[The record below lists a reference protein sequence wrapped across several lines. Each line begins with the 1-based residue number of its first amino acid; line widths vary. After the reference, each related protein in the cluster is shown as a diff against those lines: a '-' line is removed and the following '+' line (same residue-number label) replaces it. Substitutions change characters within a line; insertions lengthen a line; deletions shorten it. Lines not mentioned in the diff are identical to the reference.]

1 MNIVAHSEQVIN
13 AVRQQ
18 TDRVILFY
26 SCGKDSIVTLDLIAP
41 HFKKVI
47 CVYMYF
53 VKDLEHINHF
63 LTYATTKYSNVTVLQ
78 VPHWNMSRVLKMGLY
93 CQPNPKIKLLML
105 RDVVERVQINTGV
118 DWCFY
123 GMKQADSMNRRLMLR
138 GYTQQAIN
146 EKSKNAY
153 PLSMW
158 KKSDVLSYIRLHKL
172 PTPIQYST
180 DAGNGLWFDLKVYL
194 YLREHYP
201 QDLQKIL
208 KAFPMS
214 EKILFQYDNKSKT
227 QDISLKAKIQ
237 SV

>member
-1 MNIVAHSEQVIN
+1 MNIVAHSRSVIN

-41 HFKKVI
+41 HFKEVI

-53 VKDLEHINHF
+53 VKDLEHIDKF
-63 LTYATTKYSNVTVLQ
+63 LHYAISKYPNVSVLQ
-78 VPHWNMSRVLKMGLY
+78 IPHWNMSRVLKIGLY
-93 CQPNPKIKLLML
+93 CQPNPKIKLLAL
-105 RDVVERVQINTGV
+105 KDVVERVRVNTGI

-138 GYTQQAIN
+138 GYELEAIN
-146 EKSKNAY
+146 LKSKNVY
-153 PLSMW
+153 PLSRW
-158 KKSDVLSYIRLHKL
+158 KKADVLSYIRLHKL
-172 PTPIQYST
+172 PAPIQYST

-194 YLREHYP
+194 YLRKHYP

-208 KAFPMS
+208 RVFPMS
-214 EKILFQYDNKSKT
+214 EKILFQYDNSLQAEGSGLKT
-227 QDISLKAKIQ
+227 KVQ